1 MFEKPEN
8 LLKYVVEKLISPPDF
23 LRHEKLSQATPKIE
37 NKTKNKTTYQSSQS
51 SHRES
56 WYRDKLAR
64 SLGGQ
69 TEVQTVD
76 GRIDI
81 LTAREIIEVKTA
93 HNWKHALGQILVY
106 GKHYPYHQKRIH
118 LYGKISEDGLRQ
130 AKLSCQSHNVI
141 VTREK

>member
-23 LRHEKLSQATPKIE
+23 LRSKKLPQSTQKPET
-37 NKTKNKTTYQSSQS
+37 KTKNRTTSQS
-51 SHRES
+51 AHRES
-56 WYRDKLAR
+56 WYRDKLAK

-76 GRIDI
+76 GRIDV
-81 LTAREIIEVKTA
+81 LTVREIIEVKTA
-93 HNWKHALGQILVY
+93 RNWKHALGQILVY

-141 VTREK
+141 VTREN

>member
-8 LLKYVVEKLISPPDF
+8 FLKYVVEKLISPPDF
-23 LRHEKLSQATPKIE
+23 LRSEKASQPKHKA
-37 NKTKNKTTYQSSQS
+37 NTKTTTRTPYPPSQG
-51 SHRES
+51 ES
-56 WYRDKLAR
+56 WYRDKLAK

-76 GRIDI
+76 GRIDV
-81 LTAREIIEVKTA
+81 LTAREIIEVKIA
-93 HNWKHALGQILVY
+93 RNWKHALGQILVY

-118 LYGKISEDGLRQ
+118 LYGNISEDSLQKAILICR
-130 AKLSCQSHNVI
+130 SHNVL

>member
-1 MFEKPEN
+1 MNKPI
-8 LLKYVVEKLISPPDF
+8 KLIHGGVPILCTGASPGY
-23 LRHEKLSQATPKIE
+23 LINL
-37 NKTKNKTTYQSSQS
+37 NKSFRIAIAK
-51 SHRES
+51 
-56 WYRDKLAR
+56 

-81 LTAREIIEVKTA
+81 LTATEIIEVKTA
-93 HNWKHALGQILVY
+93 RNWKHALGQILVY

-118 LYGKISEDGLRQ
+118 LYGNISEDSLQKAILICR
-130 AKLSCQSHNVI
+130 SHNVL

>member
-1 MFEKPEN
+1 MFEEPEN

-23 LRHEKLSQATPKIE
+23 LRSRKVPPPKQKA
-37 NKTKNKTTYQSSQS
+37 KTKTKSKNTYPPSQG
-51 SHRES
+51 ES
-56 WYRDKLAR
+56 WYRDKLAK

-81 LTAREIIEVKTA
+81 LTATEIIEVKTT

-118 LYGKISEDGLRQ
+118 LYGNISEDSLQKAILICR
-130 AKLSCQSHNVI
+130 SHNVL

>member
-8 LLKYVVEKLISPPDF
+8 ILKYVVEKLIAPPDF
-23 LRHEKLSQATPKIE
+23 LRSEKPAQPTRKVE
-37 NKTKNKTTYQSSQS
+37 TKAKNRTTYQSA
-51 SHRES
+51 HRES
-56 WYRDKLAR
+56 WYRDKLAK
-64 SLGGQ
+64 SLGAQ

-81 LTAREIIEVKTA
+81 LTAREIVEVKTA
-93 HNWKHALGQILVY
+93 RNWKHALGQILVY

-118 LYGKISEDGLRQ
+118 LYGNISEDGLQQ
-130 AKLSCQSHNVI
+130 AKVSCQIHNVT